1 VNDSLLWYST
11 RGAGVVSL
19 LMLTAVAVL
28 GVMTSLRLAPGAWP
42 RFLMGSFHRNLG
54 LLAVAFLTVHVV
66 TAVVDPFTN
75 LGWMAA
81 LVPFSSWYRTFW
93 LGLGAVALELLAA
106 VVLTS
111 LVRRWLGYG
120 AWRTVHW
127 LAYACWPVAMV
138 HGLGT
143 GSDSGSVWL
152 RGVDVICALA
162 VATAVGARLFWGS
175 RDPLGP
181 ARTRFRAAA
190 ERPVEQ

>member
-1 VNDSLLWYST
+1 VNDSLLWYTT

-42 RFLMGSFHRNLG
+42 RFLLGSFHRNLA

-81 LVPFSSWYRTFW
+81 LVPFSSGYRTFW
-93 LGLGAVALELLAA
+93 LGLGAIALELLAA

-143 GSDSGSVWL
+143 GTDSGSAWL
-152 RGVDVICALA
+152 RGLDAVCALA
-162 VATAVGARLFWGS
+162 VAMAVGARLFWGS

-181 ARTRFRAAA
+181 ARGRFRAAA
-190 ERPVEQ
+190 ERPIEQ